1 MKTQLKKN
9 AATGLVVLLI
19 SAACLAAVFI
29 PSLAAASI
37 PANATDRQVQ
47 HMSVLGIWQSP
58 QMVHRLGL
66 TEEQVRQLRD
76 ADFNARAR
84 QLELRGQLSSFRLQL
99 EKAMAADIF
108 DDKAIVKMAK
118 KIANLNGELFVH
130 KIESNLAVGNI
141 LNADQVAELKRLT
154 GLHNK

>member
-1 MKTQLKKN
+1 MKTPLNKN
-9 AATGLVVLLI
+9 AVTGLVVLLI
-19 SAACLAAVFI
+19 TAACLAAGFI
-29 PSLAAASI
+29 PSQAAASI
-37 PANATDRQVQ
+37 PANAMDRQVQ

-58 QMVHRLGL
+58 EMVQRLGL

-76 ADFNARAR
+76 ADFSARAR
-84 QLELRGQLSSFRLQL
+84 QLELRGQLSSVRLQL
-99 EKAMAADIF
+99 EKTMAADIF

-118 KIANLNGELFVH
+118 KIAKLNGDLFVH

>member
-1 MKTQLKKN
+1 MKTPLNKN
-9 AATGLVVLLI
+9 AVTGLVVLLI
-19 SAACLAAVFI
+19 TAACLAAGFI
-29 PSLAAASI
+29 PSQAAASI
-37 PANATDRQVQ
+37 PTNAMDRQVQ

-58 QMVHRLGL
+58 EMVQRLGL

-76 ADFNARAR
+76 ADFSARAR
-84 QLELRGQLSSFRLQL
+84 QLELRGQLSSVRLQL
-99 EKAMAADIF
+99 EKTMAADIF

-118 KIANLNGELFVH
+118 KIAKLNGDLFVH

-141 LNADQVAELKRLT
+141 LNADQVAELKLLT